1 MKKTFNV
8 IQNYLLIASPF
19 VVATMIWSSFLSFG
33 RPENPTP
40 ALSMLWELLSG
51 NLMLWF
57 VLLIVYLAFIV
68 FYAPSRES
76 VLKKIANIKERDERE
91 AYITGKASRATFI
104 STLSVLILLLFASTF
119 QVTISKLPAQEV
131 YEGNTKMLSLGF
143 DMSLWDTET
152 TQKKDSNEV
161 IFETKKLPLSKSSLI
176 LLLIVWQVAAYN
188 WNVRKELAIS

>member
-1 MKKTFNV
+1 MKKTFNI
-8 IQNYLLIASPF
+8 IQNYLLIAFPF

-33 RPENPTP
+33 RPENRTP
-40 ALSMLWELLSG
+40 AISILWEVLSG

-57 VLLIVYLAFIV
+57 VLLVVYLAFIV

-104 STLSVLILLLFASTF
+104 STLSILIFLLFASTF
-119 QVTISKLPAQEV
+119 QVSVKKLPPQEV
-131 YEGNTKMLSLGF
+131 YEGKTRMLSLGF
-143 DMSLWDTET
+143 GMSLWDSESSE
-152 TQKKDSNEV
+152 KKIGDV

-176 LLLIVWQVAAYN
+176 LFLIIWQIAAYN
-188 WNVRKELAIS
+188 WNVRRELKVS